1 MPAISL
7 LLALLLLPESS
18 SSSVQNCAA
27 ERYVSALGDRGMKNR
42 IRSIARRSFVT
53 FVILF
58 CDSLRNE
65 IMKHEN
71 HCVHTSYHFE
81 LRVQE
86 DQTANFIPRIKQGN
100 GWIGDSRTWEV
111 NGALSSRLYFY
122 QEYPGTKPAKRMW
135 TSINVVTDIYVSN
148 RQETAEWTVSDFDVL
163 VQQKETRSS

>member
-27 ERYVSALGDRGMKNR
+27 ERYVSALGDRGMKNLDNEAPSMENPR
-42 IRSIARRSFVT
+42 LADCADLSCL
-53 FVILF
+53 ILA
-58 CDSLRNE
+58 DPP
-65 IMKHEN
+65 
-71 HCVHTSYHFE
+71 
-81 LRVQE
+81 Q

-100 GWIGDSRTWEV
+100 GWIGDPRTWEV

-122 QEYPGTKPAKRMW
+122 LEYPGTKPAKRMW